1 MQTAKVCIFCFWK
14 PQKQFDLVKGV
25 TKTEVG
31 YIGGNKQNLT
41 YEEVCSG
48 QTGACEAVIIEFDE
62 NIISYEEI
70 IRHFFSFHKPEQLD
84 GIDPNIGSSYRSHI
98 YTFNSEQKKIAEKM
112 LNEIN
117 QKLNKK
123 VVTKISDDTQMA
135 YSKAEE
141 YHQKYYLKKPQ

>member
-1 MQTAKVCIFCFWK
+1 M
-14 PQKQFDLVKGV
+14 
-25 TKTEVG
+25 
-31 YIGGNKQNLT
+31 
-41 YEEVCSG
+41 
-48 QTGACEAVIIEFDE
+48 IIEFDE